1 MSEDSI
7 TVTGQTPNS
16 SANGSTRHDA
26 KPGTAL
32 GAQWFK
38 WFAPSLCVMA
48 VFLIATQIG
57 TYPQYVATLLVVSIL
72 TGTALTVLVG
82 FARCITL
89 ATGAMLALG
98 AYGSTVLVTKFGL
111 PFIPALLLG
120 AVLGGVGGF
129 ILGLP
134 AVRFR
139 GHNLAMVTLVFQS
152 VVIIGIREWKSMTE
166 GAAGL
171 QVPMVTIAGVS
182 LKSDIDYLAFAA
194 LVSALVL
201 LIPIGLLI
209 GRFGRNLK
217 AIAGNEVAAEAF
229 GISIAQHLI
238 AAFVISSA
246 VLAIA
251 GGLQAPRSRI
261 IDPDSYG
268 ILASIATLA
277 YPIVGG
283 MSSVWGGLLGGT
295 TLRLLPELLRPVA
308 DYQELLFAGLVLLT
322 VLFFP
327 GGIAGQLAKLHKTK
341 TSAAKTGQ
349 PDNIQVK
356 AEATSIPSKPIPVP
370 ANNSA
375 LLQVVNVTKCFDALR
390 AVDNLTLS
398 VRPGEILGLMG
409 PNGAGKTTLFN
420 MLSGF
425 TKPDTGSISA
435 FGLSLEKEGATSRM
449 SHGITRTFQ
458 HVAVFRDLS
467 CYDNVA
473 IGLGGNS
480 ILRVLGGSFT
490 DLTARAAGESARKK
504 IMAALEGVGLAGQSQ
519 VMAGQLSLG
528 DQRRLEIARAIVSG
542 PKLLLLDEPV
552 SGVSEEEIHRIG
564 ELLKKINRET
574 GMAMLLIEHNIG
586 FLAQM
591 SSRIFVMAAGAA
603 ITEGTPEQV
612 MANESVQQ
620 LYFGKAADA

>member
-1 MSEDSI
+1 M
-7 TVTGQTPNS
+7 TLKS
-16 SANGSTRHDA
+16 SGSKHEQG
-26 KPGTAL
+26 KL
-32 GAQWFK
+32 LAQWLK
-38 WFAPSLCVMA
+38 WFAPSLCVLG
-48 VFLIATQIG
+48 VFLIATQVG
-57 TYPQYVATLLVVSIL
+57 TYPQYVATLLVVSMLI
-72 TGTALTVLVG
+72 GTALTVLVG

-89 ATGAMLALG
+89 ASGAMLALG
-98 AYGSTVLVTKFGL
+98 AYGSTILVAKFGF
-111 PFIPALLLG
+111 PFIPALLMG
-120 AVLGGVGGF
+120 AVIGGMGGF

-152 VVIIGIREWKSMTE
+152 VVIIGLREWKSMTE

-171 QVPMVTIAGVS
+171 QVPLVTIAGME
-182 LKSDIDYLAFAA
+182 LKSDISYLAFAA
-194 LVSALVL
+194 IVAAIVL

-217 AIAGNEVAAEAF
+217 AIAGNEVAAQAF

-261 IDPDSYG
+261 IDPESYG

-327 GGIAGQLAKLHKTK
+327 GGIAGQLAKLRRTR
-341 TSAAKTGQ
+341 
-349 PDNIQVK
+349 P
-356 AEATSIPSKPIPVP
+356 AEAAGQTQTRNAPAQTTPVP
-370 ANNSA
+370 TQVDTSA
-375 LLQVVNVTKCFDALR
+375 LLHVGNVSKSFDALR

-398 VRPGEILGLMG
+398 VHPGEILGLMG

-425 TKPDTGSISA
+425 TKPDTGSITA

-480 ILRVLGGSFT
+480 IMRVMGGSFS
-490 DLTARAAGESARKK
+490 DLAARAAGESAKQK
-504 IMAALEGVGLAGQSQ
+504 IMAALEGVGLAAQSS

-552 SGVSEEEIHRIG
+552 SGVSEEEIQRIG

-620 LYFGKAADA
+620 LYFGKTADA

>member
-1 MSEDSI
+1 MSDDSI
-7 TVTGQTPNS
+7 ALTRKTPS
-16 SANGSTRHDA
+16 VAPAAVPRGRQQKMST
-26 KPGTAL
+26 
-32 GAQWFK
+32 QWLK
-38 WFAPSLCVMA
+38 WMAPSLCVLA
-48 VFLIATQIG
+48 VFLIATQVG
-57 TYPQYVATLLVVSIL
+57 TYPQYVATLLVVSML

-98 AYGSTVLVTKFGL
+98 AYGSTILVAKFGL

-120 AVLGGVGGF
+120 AVIGGIGGF

-171 QVPMVTIAGVS
+171 QVPAVTIAGIS
-182 LKSDIDYLAFAA
+182 LKSDISYLAFTCMATA
-194 LVSALVL
+194 IVL
-201 LIPIGLLI
+201 LIPVGLLI
-209 GRFGRNLK
+209 GRYGRNLK

-246 VLAIA
+246 LLAIA

-261 IDPDSYG
+261 IDPESYG
-268 ILASIATLA
+268 ILVSIATLA

-283 MSSVWGGLLGGT
+283 MSSVWGGLLGGA

-327 GGIAGQLAKLHKTK
+327 GGMAGQLARLRRAKPASPTTTK
-341 TSAAKTGQ
+341 NVPLAAPRPLLESLSAKQGQ
-349 PDNIQVK
+349 
-356 AEATSIPSKPIPVP
+356 T
-370 ANNSA
+370 A
-375 LLQVVNVTKCFDALR
+375 LLQVANVSKSFDALR
-390 AVDNLTLS
+390 AVDQLSLS
-398 VRPGEILGLMG
+398 VYPGEILGLMG

-425 TKPDTGSISA
+425 TKPDTGNISA
-435 FGLSLEKEGATSRM
+435 FGLSIEKEGATSRM

-458 HVAVFRDLS
+458 HVAIFRDLS

-490 DLTARAAGESARKK
+490 DLAAGAAGLAGKSAQQK
-504 IMAALEGVGLAGQSQ
+504 IMAALDGVGLALQSG

-564 ELLKKINRET
+564 DLLKKINRET

-591 SSRIFVMAAGAA
+591 SSRIFVMAAGVA
-603 ITEGTPEQV
+603 ITEGTPENV

-620 LYFGKAADA
+620 LYFGKSADA

>member
-1 MSEDSI
+1 MSEDARAPISASP
-7 TVTGQTPNS
+7 TLANVRAKTPTGQ
-16 SANGSTRHDA
+16 
-26 KPGTAL
+26 GTL
-32 GAQWFK
+32 SRWLK
-38 WFAPSLCVMA
+38 WFTPSFCVLA
-48 VFLIATQIG
+48 VFVIASQVG
-57 TYPQYVATLLVVSIL
+57 TYPQYVATLIVVSML

-98 AYGSTVLVTKFGL
+98 AYGSTILVSKFGM
-111 PFIPALLLG
+111 PFIPALLIG
-120 AVLGGVGGF
+120 AVIGGVGGF

-152 VVIIGIREWKSMTE
+152 VVIIGLREWKSMTE

-171 QVPMVTIAGVS
+171 QVPLVTVSGIS
-182 LKSDIDYLAFAA
+182 LKSDISYLGFACLA
-194 LVSALVL
+194 AALVL
-201 LIPIGLLI
+201 LVPVGLLI

-217 AIAGNEVAAEAF
+217 AIAGNEAAAQAF
-229 GISIAQHLI
+229 GMSIAQHLI
-238 AAFVISSA
+238 AAFVVSSA
-246 VLAIA
+246 VIAFA
-251 GGLQAPRSRI
+251 GGLQAPRSRF

-268 ILASIATLA
+268 ILVSIATLA

-283 MSSVWGGLLGGT
+283 MGSVWGGLIGGG

-327 GGIAGQLAKLHKTK
+327 GGIAGQLAKLR
-341 TSAAKTGQ
+341 S
-349 PDNIQVK
+349 
-356 AEATSIPSKPIPVP
+356 SKPQTAKADNKPRHTAEP
-370 ANNSA
+370 QTLAAQHEQPA
-375 LLQVVNVTKCFDALR
+375 LLQVSNVSKSFDALR
-390 AVDNLTLS
+390 AVDQLTLS
-398 VRPGEILGLMG
+398 IYPGEILGLMG

-425 TKPDTGSISA
+425 TKPDNGAISA
-435 FGLSLEKEGATSRM
+435 FGRSLEKEGATSRM

-458 HVAVFRDLS
+458 HVAIFPELS

-480 ILRVLGGSFT
+480 IMRVLRGSFT
-490 DLTARAAGESARKK
+490 DLMASAANNLSRQKVME
-504 IMAALEGVGLAGQSQ
+504 ALDGVGLANKSSLQ
-519 VMAGQLSLG
+519 AGQLSLG

-574 GMAMLLIEHNIG
+574 GMAMLLIEHNIN

-591 SSRIFVMAAGAA
+591 SSRIVVMAAGTT
-603 ITEGTPEQV
+603 ITEGTPAEV

-620 LYFGKAADA
+620 LYFGKTGDA

>member
-1 MSEDSI
+1 MSEDITLAHKKPAMTSKSI
-7 TVTGQTPNS
+7 DS
-16 SANGSTRHDA
+16 SHD
-26 KPGTAL
+26 KSRL
-32 GAQWFK
+32 LAQWFK
-38 WFAPSLCVMA
+38 WFAPSLCVLG
-48 VFLIATQIG
+48 VFLIATQVG
-57 TYPQYVATLLVVSIL
+57 TYPQYVATLLVVSMLI
-72 TGTALTVLVG
+72 GTALTVLVG

-89 ATGAMLALG
+89 ASGAMLALG
-98 AYGSTVLVTKFGL
+98 AYGSTILVAKFGF
-111 PFIPALLLG
+111 PFIPALLMG
-120 AVLGGVGGF
+120 AVIGGIGGF

-152 VVIIGIREWKSMTE
+152 VVIIGLREWKSMTE

-171 QVPMVTIAGVS
+171 QVPLVTIAGIQ
-182 LKSDIDYLAFAA
+182 LKSDISYLAFAA
-194 LVSALVL
+194 IVAAIVL

-217 AIAGNEVAAEAF
+217 AIAGNEVAAQAF

-261 IDPDSYG
+261 IDPESYG

-283 MSSVWGGLLGGT
+283 MSSIWGGLLGGT

-327 GGIAGQLAKLHKTK
+327 GGIAGQLAKLRR
-341 TSAAKTGQ
+341 AK
-349 PDNIQVK
+349 P
-356 AEATSIPSKPIPVP
+356 AEASGQAQPGKAP
-370 ANNSA
+370 ALQAPAPTRVDNSA
-375 LLQVVNVTKCFDALR
+375 LLHVGNVSKSFDALR
-390 AVDNLTLS
+390 AVDKLTLS
-398 VRPGEILGLMG
+398 VHPGEILGLMG

-458 HVAVFRDLS
+458 HVAIFRDLS

-473 IGLGGNS
+473 IGLGGNG
-480 ILRVLGGSFT
+480 IMRVLGGSFT
-490 DLTARAAGESARKK
+490 DLAARAAGESAKQK
-504 IMAALEGVGLAGQSQ
+504 IMAALEGVGLAAQSS

-564 ELLKKINRET
+564 DLLKKINRET

-620 LYFGKAADA
+620 LYFGKTADA

>member
-1 MSEDSI
+1 MSEDI
-7 TVTGQTPNS
+7 TLSSQKPDMTSKSTGGKVERRQ
-16 SANGSTRHDA
+16 
-26 KPGTAL
+26 L
-32 GAQWFK
+32 LAQWFK
-38 WFAPSLCVMA
+38 WFAPSLCVLG
-48 VFLIATQIG
+48 VFLIATQVG
-57 TYPQYVATLLVVSIL
+57 TYPQYVATLLVVSMLI
-72 TGTALTVLVG
+72 GTALTVLVG

-89 ATGAMLALG
+89 ASGAMLALG
-98 AYGSTVLVTKFGL
+98 AYGSTILVAKFGL

-120 AVLGGVGGF
+120 AVIGGIGGF

-171 QVPMVTIAGVS
+171 QVPMVTIAGMD
-182 LKSDIDYLAFAA
+182 LKSDISYLAFTAVVAA
-194 LVSALVL
+194 VVL

-217 AIAGNEVAAEAF
+217 AIAGNEVAAQAF

-261 IDPDSYG
+261 IDPESYG

-327 GGIAGQLAKLHKTK
+327 GGMAGQLARLRR
-341 TSAAKTGQ
+341 AKPAEAVGQGQ
-349 PDNIQVK
+349 PGR
-356 AEATSIPSKPIPVP
+356 APVP
-370 ANNSA
+370 PTPAPAQADKSA
-375 LLQVVNVTKCFDALR
+375 LLHVGNVSKSFDALR

-398 VRPGEILGLMG
+398 VHPGEILGLMG

-425 TKPDTGSISA
+425 TKPDTGSITA
-435 FGLSLEKEGATSRM
+435 FGLTLENEGATSRM

-458 HVAVFRDLS
+458 HVAIFRDLS

-480 ILRVLGGSFT
+480 ILRVIGGSFT
-490 DLTARAAGESARKK
+490 DLAARAAGESAKQK
-504 IMAALEGVGLAGQSQ
+504 IMAALEGVGLAAQSG

-564 ELLKKINRET
+564 DLLKKINRET

-620 LYFGKAADA
+620 LYFGKTADA

>member
-1 MSEDSI
+1 MSEDITLAHKKPAMTSKSI
-7 TVTGQTPNS
+7 GS
-16 SANGSTRHDA
+16 SHD
-26 KPGTAL
+26 KSRL
-32 GAQWFK
+32 LAQWFK
-38 WFAPSLCVMA
+38 WLAPSLCVLG
-48 VFLIATQIG
+48 VFLIATQVG
-57 TYPQYVATLLVVSIL
+57 TYPQYVATLLVVSMLI
-72 TGTALTVLVG
+72 GTALTVLVG

-89 ATGAMLALG
+89 ASGAMLALG
-98 AYGSTVLVTKFGL
+98 AYGSTILVAKFGF
-111 PFIPALLLG
+111 PFIPALLMG
-120 AVLGGVGGF
+120 AVIGGMGGF

-152 VVIIGIREWKSMTE
+152 VVIIGLREWKSMTE

-171 QVPMVTIAGVS
+171 QVPLVTIAGIQ
-182 LKSDIDYLAFAA
+182 LKSDISYLAFAA
-194 LVSALVL
+194 IVAAIVL

-217 AIAGNEVAAEAF
+217 AIAGNEVAAQAF

-261 IDPDSYG
+261 IDPESYG

-283 MSSVWGGLLGGT
+283 MSSIWGGLLGGT

-327 GGIAGQLAKLHKTK
+327 GGIAGQLAKLRR
-341 TSAAKTGQ
+341 AK
-349 PDNIQVK
+349 
-356 AEATSIPSKPIPVP
+356 P
-370 ANNSA
+370 ADAVVHTQAGGTPPRQTPAPTPQDNSA
-375 LLQVVNVTKCFDALR
+375 LLHVSNVSKSFDALR

-398 VRPGEILGLMG
+398 VHPGEILGLMG

-458 HVAVFRDLS
+458 HVAIFRDLS

-473 IGLGGNS
+473 IGLGGNG
-480 ILRVLGGSFT
+480 IMRVLGGSFT
-490 DLTARAAGESARKK
+490 DLAARAAGESAKQK
-504 IMAALEGVGLAGQSQ
+504 IMAALEGVGLAAQSS

-564 ELLKKINRET
+564 DLLKKINRET

-620 LYFGKAADA
+620 LYFGKTADA

>member
-1 MSEDSI
+1 M
-7 TVTGQTPNS
+7 
-16 SANGSTRHDA
+16 
-26 KPGTAL
+26 
-32 GAQWFK
+32 
-38 WFAPSLCVMA
+38 
-48 VFLIATQIG
+48 
-57 TYPQYVATLLVVSIL
+57 
-72 TGTALTVLVG
+72 
-82 FARCITL
+82 
-89 ATGAMLALG
+89 
-98 AYGSTVLVTKFGL
+98 
-111 PFIPALLLG
+111 
-120 AVLGGVGGF
+120 
-129 ILGLP
+129 
-134 AVRFR
+134 
-139 GHNLAMVTLVFQS
+139 
-152 VVIIGIREWKSMTE
+152 
-166 GAAGL
+166 
-171 QVPMVTIAGVS
+171 QVPLVSIAGVQ
-182 LKSDIDYLAFAA
+182 LKSDISYLAFAA
-194 LVSALVL
+194 IVAAIVL

-261 IDPDSYG
+261 IDPESYG

-327 GGIAGQLAKLHKTK
+327 GGMAGQLAKLRRARPEAAVDQAPPDRAPE
-341 TSAAKTGQ
+341 SAA
-349 PDNIQVK
+349 
-356 AEATSIPSKPIPVP
+356 P
-370 ANNSA
+370 APTEQDKSA
-375 LLQVVNVTKCFDALR
+375 LLHVGNVSKSFDALR
-390 AVDNLTLS
+390 AMDNLTLS
-398 VRPGEILGLMG
+398 VHPGEILGLMG

-425 TKPDTGSISA
+425 TKPDTGSITA

-458 HVAVFRDLS
+458 HVAIFRDLT

-490 DLTARAAGESARKK
+490 DLTARAAGESAKQK
-504 IMAALEGVGLAGQSQ
+504 IMAALEGVGLAAQSG

-564 ELLKKINRET
+564 DLLKKINRET

-620 LYFGKAADA
+620 LYFGKTVDA

>member
-7 TVTGQTPNS
+7 TLANKTPAMPTS
-16 SANGSTRHDA
+16 PVA
-26 KPGTAL
+26 KSL
-32 GAQWFK
+32 QNQWLK
-38 WFAPSLCVMA
+38 WFAPSLCVLA
-48 VFLIATQIG
+48 VFLIATQVG
-57 TYPQYVATLLVVSIL
+57 TYPQYVATLLVVSMLI
-72 TGTALTVLVG
+72 GTALTVLVG

-89 ATGAMLALG
+89 ASGAMLALG
-98 AYGSTVLVTKFGL
+98 AYGSTILVAKFGL

-120 AVLGGVGGF
+120 AVIGGIGGF

-152 VVIIGIREWKSMTE
+152 VIIIGIREWKSMTE

-171 QVPMVTIAGVS
+171 QVPMVTIAGMQ
-182 LKSDIDYLAFAA
+182 LKSDISYLAFAA
-194 LVSALVL
+194 IVAAIVL

-238 AAFVISSA
+238 AAFVVSSA

-261 IDPDSYG
+261 IDPESYG

-283 MSSVWGGLLGGT
+283 MSSIWGGLLGGG

-327 GGIAGQLAKLHKTK
+327 GGIAGQLAKLRRTK
-341 TSAAKTGQ
+341 ATKAAAAKTES
-349 PDNIQVK
+349 IQLQTTL
-356 AEATSIPSKPIPVP
+356 ASPARATTLHDK
-370 ANNSA
+370 SA
-375 LLQVVNVTKCFDALR
+375 LLHVDNVSKSFDALR
-390 AVDNLTLS
+390 AVDNLTLT

-435 FGLSLEKEGATSRM
+435 FGLSLEKQGATSRM

-458 HVAVFRDLS
+458 HVAIFRDLS

-490 DLTARAAGESARKK
+490 DLAAGATGESARQK
-504 IMAALEGVGLAGQSQ
+504 IMAALEGVGLAAQGS
-519 VMAGQLSLG
+519 VVAGQLSLG

-564 ELLKKINRET
+564 DLLKKINRET

-620 LYFGKAADA
+620 LYFGKTVDA

>member
-1 MSEDSI
+1 MSED
-7 TVTGQTPNS
+7 VTLADQKPVMTLKS
-16 SANGSTRHDA
+16 SGSKHDQG
-26 KPGTAL
+26 KL
-32 GAQWFK
+32 LAQWFK
-38 WFAPSLCVMA
+38 WFAPSLCVLG
-48 VFLIATQIG
+48 VFLIATQVG
-57 TYPQYVATLLVVSIL
+57 TYPQYVATLLVVSMLI
-72 TGTALTVLVG
+72 GTALTVLVG

-89 ATGAMLALG
+89 ASGAMLALG
-98 AYGSTVLVTKFGL
+98 AYGSTILVAKFGF
-111 PFIPALLLG
+111 PFIPALLMG
-120 AVLGGVGGF
+120 AVIGGMGGF

-152 VVIIGIREWKSMTE
+152 VVIIGLREWKSMTE

-171 QVPMVTIAGVS
+171 QVPLVTIAGMQ
-182 LKSDIDYLAFAA
+182 LKSDISYLGFAA
-194 LVSALVL
+194 IVAAIVL

-217 AIAGNEVAAEAF
+217 AIAGNEVAAQAF

-261 IDPDSYG
+261 IDPESYG

-327 GGIAGQLAKLHKTK
+327 GGIAGQLAKLRR
-341 TSAAKTGQ
+341 AR
-349 PDNIQVK
+349 P
-356 AEATSIPSKPIPVP
+356 AEAAGQTQTRNAPAQTTPVP
-370 ANNSA
+370 TQVDTSA
-375 LLQVVNVTKCFDALR
+375 LLHVGNVSKSFDALR

-398 VRPGEILGLMG
+398 VHPGEILGLMG

-425 TKPDTGSISA
+425 TKPDTGSITA

-480 ILRVLGGSFT
+480 IMRVMGGSFS
-490 DLTARAAGESARKK
+490 DLAARAAGESAKQK
-504 IMAALEGVGLAGQSQ
+504 IMAALEGVGLAAQSS

-552 SGVSEEEIHRIG
+552 SGVSEEEIQRIG

-620 LYFGKAADA
+620 LYFGKTADA

>member
-1 MSEDSI
+1 M
-7 TVTGQTPNS
+7 TTLPV
-16 SANGSTRHDA
+16 A
-26 KPGTAL
+26 KSL
-32 GAQWFK
+32 QNQWLK
-38 WFAPSLCVMA
+38 WFAPSLCVLA
-48 VFLIATQIG
+48 VFLIATQVG
-57 TYPQYVATLLVVSIL
+57 TYPQYVATLLVVSMLI
-72 TGTALTVLVG
+72 GTALTVLVG

-89 ATGAMLALG
+89 ASGAMLALG
-98 AYGSTVLVTKFGL
+98 AYGSTILVAKFGL
-111 PFIPALLLG
+111 PFVPALLLG
-120 AVLGGVGGF
+120 ALIGGMGGF

-171 QVPMVTIAGVS
+171 QVPMVTVAGMQ
-182 LKSDIDYLAFAA
+182 LKSDISYLAFAA
-194 LVSALVL
+194 IVAAIVL

-261 IDPDSYG
+261 IDPESYG

-283 MSSVWGGLLGGT
+283 MSSIWGGLLGGT

-327 GGIAGQLAKLHKTK
+327 GGIAGQLAKLRRTR
-341 TSAAKTGQ
+341 TATATAATAAKIEVTQ
-349 PDNIQVK
+349 PQ
-356 AEATSIPSKPIPVP
+356 APSTSYSPAYPSQDKT
-370 ANNSA
+370 A
-375 LLQVVNVTKCFDALR
+375 LLHVDNVSKSFDALR
-390 AVDNLTLS
+390 AVDKLTLK
-398 VRPGEILGLMG
+398 VYPGEILGLMG

-435 FGLSLEKEGATSRM
+435 FGLSLEKQGATSRM

-458 HVAVFRDLS
+458 HVAIFRDLS

-480 ILRVLGGSFT
+480 IMRVLGGSFT
-490 DLTARAAGESARKK
+490 DLAAGAAGESARQK
-504 IMAALEGVGLAGQSQ
+504 IMAALEGVGLAAQSG

-542 PKLLLLDEPV
+542 PKLMLLDEPV

-564 ELLKKINRET
+564 DLLKKINRET
-574 GMAMLLIEHNIG
+574 GMALLLIEHNIG

-603 ITEGTPEQV
+603 ITEGTPDQV

-620 LYFGKAADA
+620 LYFGKTVDA

>member
-1 MSEDSI
+1 LSPR
-7 TVTGQTPNS
+7 T
-16 SANGSTRHDA
+16 A
-26 KPGTAL
+26 PGTPPARL
-32 GAQWFK
+32 NRFLQWVK
-38 WFAPSLCVMA
+38 WLAPSVCVLL
-48 VFLIATQIG
+48 VFLIGTQIG
-57 TYPQYVATLLVVSIL
+57 TYPQYVATLVVVSML
-72 TGTALTVLVG
+72 TGMALTVLVG

-98 AYGSTVLVTKFGL
+98 AYGSTVLVAKFGL

-120 AVLGGVGGF
+120 AVIGGIGGL

-152 VVIIGIREWKSMTE
+152 VVIIGLREWKSMTD
-166 GAAGL
+166 GAGGM
-171 QVPMVTIAGVS
+171 QVPPVTIGGIS
-182 LKSDIDYLAFAA
+182 LTSDIDYLAFACIA
-194 LVSALVL
+194 AALVL
-201 LIPIGLLI
+201 LIPVGLLI

-268 ILASIATLA
+268 ILTSIATLA

-283 MSSVWGGLLGGT
+283 MSSVWGGLMGGA

-308 DYQELLFAGLVLLT
+308 DYQELVFAGLVLLT
-322 VLFFP
+322 VLFLP
-327 GGIAGQLAKLHKTK
+327 GGMAGQLGKLRRAKKSDAPTGKTQ
-341 TSAAKTGQ
+341 ARAQNVRQEQAHAQQGQ
-349 PDNIQVK
+349 
-356 AEATSIPSKPIPVP
+356 TPVLEV
-370 ANNSA
+370 SS
-375 LLQVVNVTKCFDALR
+375 VCKSFDALR
-390 AVDNLTLS
+390 AVDQLTLS
-398 VRPGEILGLMG
+398 VYPGEILGLMG

-425 TKPDTGSISA
+425 TKPDTGSIRA
-435 FGLSLEKEGATSRM
+435 FGESLEEQGATSRM
-449 SHGITRTFQ
+449 AHGITRTFQ
-458 HVAVFRDLS
+458 HVAIFKDLS

-480 ILRVLGGSFT
+480 ILRVLGGSFM
-490 DLTARAAGESARKK
+490 DLAAGSTGESARQK
-504 IMAALEGVGLAGQSQ
+504 IMAALDGVGLAAQSAM
-519 VMAGQLSLG
+519 MAGQLSLG

-542 PKLLLLDEPV
+542 PRLLLLDEPV

-564 ELLKKINRET
+564 ELLKKINRDT

-586 FLAQM
+586 FLAKM
-591 SSRIFVMAAGAA
+591 SSRIVVMAAGAA
-603 ITEGTPEQV
+603 ITEGTPDEV

-620 LYFGKAADA
+620 LYFGKSVDA

>member
-1 MSEDSI
+1 MSED
-7 TVTGQTPNS
+7 VTLAHQKPVMTLKS
-16 SANGSTRHDA
+16 SGSKHEQG
-26 KPGTAL
+26 KL
-32 GAQWFK
+32 LAQWLK
-38 WFAPSLCVMA
+38 WFAPSLCVLG
-48 VFLIATQIG
+48 VFLIATQVG
-57 TYPQYVATLLVVSIL
+57 TYPQYVATLLVVSMLI
-72 TGTALTVLVG
+72 GTALTVLVG

-89 ATGAMLALG
+89 ASGAMLALG
-98 AYGSTVLVTKFGL
+98 AYGSTILVAKFGF
-111 PFIPALLLG
+111 PFIPALLMG
-120 AVLGGVGGF
+120 AVIGGMGGF

-152 VVIIGIREWKSMTE
+152 VVIIGLREWKSMTE

-171 QVPMVTIAGVS
+171 QVPLVTIAGME
-182 LKSDIDYLAFAA
+182 LKSDISYLAFAA
-194 LVSALVL
+194 IVAAIVL

-217 AIAGNEVAAEAF
+217 AIAGNEVAAQAF

-261 IDPDSYG
+261 IDPESYG

-327 GGIAGQLAKLHKTK
+327 GGIAGQLAKLRRTR
-341 TSAAKTGQ
+341 
-349 PDNIQVK
+349 P
-356 AEATSIPSKPIPVP
+356 AEAAGQTQTRNAPAQTTPVP
-370 ANNSA
+370 TQVDTSA
-375 LLQVVNVTKCFDALR
+375 LLHVGNVSKSFDALR

-398 VRPGEILGLMG
+398 VHPGEILGLMG

-425 TKPDTGSISA
+425 TKPDTGSITA

-480 ILRVLGGSFT
+480 IMRVMGGSFS
-490 DLTARAAGESARKK
+490 DLAARAAGESAKQK
-504 IMAALEGVGLAGQSQ
+504 IMAALEGVGLAAQSS

-552 SGVSEEEIHRIG
+552 SGVSEEEIQRIG

-620 LYFGKAADA
+620 LYFGKTADA

>member
-1 MSEDSI
+1 MSED
-7 TVTGQTPNS
+7 VTLADQKPVMTLKS
-16 SANGSTRHDA
+16 SGSKHDQG
-26 KPGTAL
+26 KL
-32 GAQWFK
+32 LAQWFK
-38 WFAPSLCVMA
+38 WFAPSLCVLG
-48 VFLIATQIG
+48 VFLIATQVG
-57 TYPQYVATLLVVSIL
+57 TYPQYVATLLVVSMLI
-72 TGTALTVLVG
+72 GTALTVLVG

-89 ATGAMLALG
+89 ASGAMLALG
-98 AYGSTVLVTKFGL
+98 AYGSTILVAKFGF
-111 PFIPALLLG
+111 PFIPALLMG
-120 AVLGGVGGF
+120 AVIGGMGGF

-152 VVIIGIREWKSMTE
+152 VIIIGLREWKSMTE

-171 QVPMVTIAGVS
+171 QVPLVTIAGME
-182 LKSDIDYLAFAA
+182 LKSDISYLAFAA
-194 LVSALVL
+194 IVAAIVL

-217 AIAGNEVAAEAF
+217 AIAGNEVAAQAF

-261 IDPDSYG
+261 IDPESYG

-327 GGIAGQLAKLHKTK
+327 GGIAGQLAKLRR
-341 TSAAKTGQ
+341 AR
-349 PDNIQVK
+349 P
-356 AEATSIPSKPIPVP
+356 AEAAGQTQTRNAPAQTTPVP
-370 ANNSA
+370 TQVDTSA
-375 LLQVVNVTKCFDALR
+375 LLHVGNVSKSFDALR

-398 VRPGEILGLMG
+398 VHPGEILGLMG

-425 TKPDTGSISA
+425 TKPDTGSITA

-480 ILRVLGGSFT
+480 IMRVMGGSFS
-490 DLTARAAGESARKK
+490 DLAARAAGESAKQK
-504 IMAALEGVGLAGQSQ
+504 IMAALEGVGLAAQSS

-620 LYFGKAADA
+620 LYFGKTADA

>member
-1 MSEDSI
+1 MSED
-7 TVTGQTPNS
+7 VTLSHKKPATTSKIMGRS
-16 SANGSTRHDA
+16 HD
-26 KPGTAL
+26 KSRL
-32 GAQWFK
+32 LAQWFK
-38 WFAPSLCVMA
+38 WLAPSFCVLG
-48 VFLIATQIG
+48 VFLIATQVG
-57 TYPQYVATLLVVSIL
+57 TYPQYVATLLVVSMLI
-72 TGTALTVLVG
+72 GTALTVLVG

-89 ATGAMLALG
+89 ASGAMLALG
-98 AYGSTVLVTKFGL
+98 AYGSTILVAKFGF
-111 PFIPALLLG
+111 PFIPALFMG
-120 AVLGGVGGF
+120 AVIGGVGGF

-171 QVPMVTIAGVS
+171 QVPLVTVAGIQ
-182 LKSDIDYLAFAA
+182 LKSDISYLAFAA
-194 LVSALVL
+194 IVAAIVL

-217 AIAGNEVAAEAF
+217 AIAGNEVAAQAF

-261 IDPDSYG
+261 IDPESYG

-308 DYQELLFAGLVLLT
+308 DYQELLFAALVLLT

-327 GGIAGQLAKLHKTK
+327 GGIAGQLAKLRRTRPAG
-341 TSAAKTGQ
+341 SASQ
-349 PDNIQVK
+349 PQPRT
-356 AEATSIPSKPIPVP
+356 AP
-370 ANNSA
+370 ALQAITPTQANKSA
-375 LLQVVNVTKCFDALR
+375 LLHVGNVSKAFDALR

-398 VRPGEILGLMG
+398 VNPGEILGLMG

-435 FGLSLEKEGATSRM
+435 FGLALEKEGATSRM

-490 DLTARAAGESARKK
+490 DLAARAAGESAKQK
-504 IMAALEGVGLAGQSQ
+504 IMSALEGVGLAAQAG

-564 ELLKKINRET
+564 DLLKKINRET

-612 MANESVQQ
+612 MANASVQQ
-620 LYFGKAADA
+620 LYFGKTDHA

>member
-1 MSEDSI
+1 MSEDTIILS
-7 TVTGQTPNS
+7 P
-16 SANGSTRHDA
+16 
-26 KPGTAL
+26 KTAPVAPSL
-32 GAQWFK
+32 RRNRSKQWLK
-38 WFAPSLCVMA
+38 WLAPSLCVLL
-48 VFLIATQIG
+48 VFLIGTQIG
-57 TYPQYVATLLVVSIL
+57 TYPQYVATLVVVSML
-72 TGTALTVLVG
+72 TGMALTVLVG

-98 AYGSTVLVTKFGL
+98 AYGSTVLVSKFGL
-111 PFIPALLLG
+111 PFLPALLLG
-120 AVLGGVGGF
+120 AVIGGVGGF

-152 VVIIGIREWKSMTE
+152 VVIIGLREWKSMTD

-171 QVPMVTIAGVS
+171 QVPPVTIGGIS
-182 LKSDIDYLAFAA
+182 LASDIDYLAFACIA
-194 LVSALVL
+194 AALVL
-201 LIPIGLLI
+201 LVPVGLLI

-283 MSSVWGGLLGGT
+283 MSSVWGGLMGGA

-308 DYQELLFAGLVLLT
+308 DYQELVFAGLVLLT
-322 VLFFP
+322 VLFLP
-327 GGIAGQLAKLHKTK
+327 GGMAGQLGKLHR
-341 TSAAKTGQ
+341 AKKAGPTTG
-349 PDNIQVK
+349 K
-356 AEATSIPSKPIPVP
+356 APPP
-370 ANNSA
+370 ARHMMPEPAPAQQSQTA
-375 LLQVVNVTKCFDALR
+375 VLQVSNVSKSFDALR
-390 AVDNLTLS
+390 AVDQLTLS
-398 VRPGEILGLMG
+398 VYPGEILGLMG

-435 FGLSLEKEGATSRM
+435 FGQSLENEGATSRM

-458 HVAVFRDLS
+458 HVAIFKDLS

-480 ILRVLGGSFT
+480 ILRVLGGSFA
-490 DLTARAAGESARKK
+490 DLATSSAGDAARQK
-504 IMAALEGVGLAGQSQ
+504 ITAALDGVGLATQSG

-542 PKLLLLDEPV
+542 PRLLLLDEPV

-564 ELLKKINRET
+564 ELLKRINRET

-603 ITEGTPEQV
+603 ITEGTPEEV
-612 MANESVQQ
+612 MANESVQR
-620 LYFGKAADA
+620 LYFGKSVDA

>member
-1 MSEDSI
+1 M
-7 TVTGQTPNS
+7 GS
-16 SANGSTRHDA
+16 SHD
-26 KPGTAL
+26 KSRL
-32 GAQWFK
+32 LAQWFK
-38 WFAPSLCVMA
+38 WFAPSLCVLG
-48 VFLIATQIG
+48 VFLIATQVG
-57 TYPQYVATLLVVSIL
+57 TYPQYVATLLVVSMLI
-72 TGTALTVLVG
+72 GTALTVLVG

-89 ATGAMLALG
+89 ASGAMLALG
-98 AYGSTVLVTKFGL
+98 AYGSTILVAKFGF
-111 PFIPALLLG
+111 PFIPALLMG
-120 AVLGGVGGF
+120 AVIGGMGGF

-152 VVIIGIREWKSMTE
+152 VVIIGLREWKSMTE

-171 QVPMVTIAGVS
+171 QVPLVTIAGME
-182 LKSDIDYLAFAA
+182 LKSDISYLAFAA
-194 LVSALVL
+194 IVAAIVL

-217 AIAGNEVAAEAF
+217 AIAGNEVAAQAF

-261 IDPDSYG
+261 IDPESYG

-327 GGIAGQLAKLHKTK
+327 GGIAGQLAKLRR
-341 TSAAKTGQ
+341 AR
-349 PDNIQVK
+349 P
-356 AEATSIPSKPIPVP
+356 AEASGQTQTGKAP
-370 ANNSA
+370 AQTTPLPTQVDTSA
-375 LLQVVNVTKCFDALR
+375 LLHVGNVSKSFDALR

-398 VRPGEILGLMG
+398 VHPGEILGLMG

-480 ILRVLGGSFT
+480 IMRVMGGSFS
-490 DLTARAAGESARKK
+490 DLAARA
-504 IMAALEGVGLAGQSQ
+504 
-519 VMAGQLSLG
+519 
-528 DQRRLEIARAIVSG
+528 
-542 PKLLLLDEPV
+542 
-552 SGVSEEEIHRIG
+552 
-564 ELLKKINRET
+564 
-574 GMAMLLIEHNIG
+574 
-586 FLAQM
+586 
-591 SSRIFVMAAGAA
+591 AA

-620 LYFGKAADA
+620 LYFGKTADA